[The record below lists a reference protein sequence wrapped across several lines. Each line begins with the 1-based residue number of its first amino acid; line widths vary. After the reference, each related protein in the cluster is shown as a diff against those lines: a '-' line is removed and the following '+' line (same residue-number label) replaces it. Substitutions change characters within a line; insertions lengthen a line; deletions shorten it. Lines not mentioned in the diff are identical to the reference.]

1 MTIRGIPVRFPTS
14 GWIGL
19 FFISWLVIPR
29 ISTNFPDYATTTILL
44 IAFLHAVAIYVS
56 VFIHELGHAIT
67 AQKYGY
73 EPKEIVLN
81 IIGGHTAFARDFDT
95 PKHQILIAFFGPL
108 ANSLVIVFGYLLY
121 VLSPH
126 PVIESLAVW
135 LIWASAITT
144 VVNLFPGFPLDGG
157 AILGG
162 IVWSFSGNR
171 NAGLRAN
178 AIGGIAIAGLWFLS
192 PWILEAAIG
201 WSVTFTDVLIST
213 LIGSWL
219 MLSSLRLLALTR
231 NQTTDE
237 IEVVPEVSYVR
248 DFTRRAILVDVNTDL
263 QVALGEMR
271 NHLAGAIIVLDNMP
285 VGIVRESEFDSLQT
299 GKVQSFARRVDES
312 DVVRKD
318 ESLSNIQEALS
329 NLAARE
335 WIVVDNQNR
344 IYGVLM
350 RSDIEGRR

>member
-81 IIGGHTAFARDFDT
+81 LIGGHTAFARDFDT
-95 PKHQILIAFFGPL
+95 PKHQILIALFGPL
-108 ANSLVIVFGYLLY
+108 ANSLVIVIGYLLFL
-121 VLSPH
+121 LSPH

-144 VVNLFPGFPLDGG
+144 IVNLFPGFPLDGG

-162 IVWSFSGNR
+162 IVWSVSGNR
-171 NAGLRAN
+171 KAGLRAN
-178 AIGGIAIAGLWFLS
+178 AIGGIAIAGLWFMS

-219 MLSSLRLLALTR
+219 MLSSLRLLAVTKDQPA
-231 NQTTDE
+231 NEMEEAPE
-237 IEVVPEVSYVR
+237 ISFVR
-248 DFTRRAILVDVNTDL
+248 DFTRRAILVDVDTDL

-271 NHLAGAIIVLDNMP
+271 NQSAGALIVMDNMP
-285 VGIVRESEFDSLQT
+285 VGIVRESEFDSLET

-312 DVVRKD
+312 DVISKD
-318 ESLSNIQEALS
+318 ESLSNIQEAL
-329 NLAARE
+329 NNFAARE
-335 WIVVDNQNR
+335 WIVVDDQNR

-350 RSDIEGRR
+350 RSDIEGRQ